1 MSDPADPAR
10 SEPARSEPRPS
21 PNQPGPNQPSP
32 NGPARPA
39 ELSNPLTRTTPLGGR
54 TGVAVVSVLPI
65 VCVVVF
71 LVLGFLGNWAWS
83 WIILLAIPLS
93 YLIVYGVRGRSRR

>member
-1 MSDPADPAR
+1 M
-10 SEPARSEPRPS
+10 
-21 PNQPGPNQPSP
+21 
-32 NGPARPA
+32 
-39 ELSNPLTRTTPLGGR
+39 GGR

>member
-1 MSDPADPAR
+1 MSDPADPAE
-10 SEPARSEPRPS
+10 SEPARSEPAQSERAQS
-21 PNQPGPNQPSP
+21 ERGQSE
-32 NGPARPA
+32 PARSEPA